1 MINVFKQ
8 EQLKKSDSDKIYKQ
22 GQKIRTLNL
31 KNMGLENKV
40 QRLSDEVERLQS
52 LLRSRAVEINGSSDR
67 DVVTAAVADLL
78 CTDVPTLRL
87 KRRHRT
93 VISNRQ
99 TWQHALRTLTDMSY
113 KEIGMFTGGYDHSS
127 IMYNTRAVGD
137 RMDIDSRFRIKMES
151 FYKKMTK

>member
-8 EQLKKSDSDKIYKQ
+8 EQLKKSDSDKIYRQ

-40 QRLSDEVERLQS
+40 KRLSDEVERLQS
-52 LLRSRAVEINGSSDR
+52 LLRSRAVEINGSSDK

-78 CTDVPTLRL
+78 CTDVPTLLL
-87 KRRHRT
+87 KRRHNS
-93 VISNRQ
+93 VVLNRQ
-99 TWQHALRTLTDMSY
+99 SWQHALRTLTDMSLQ
-113 KEIGMFTGGYDHSS
+113 EIGMFTGGYDHTTIMSS
-127 IMYNTRAVGD
+127 IRAVDD
-137 RMDIDSRFRIKMES
+137 RMDTNSRYRIKMES